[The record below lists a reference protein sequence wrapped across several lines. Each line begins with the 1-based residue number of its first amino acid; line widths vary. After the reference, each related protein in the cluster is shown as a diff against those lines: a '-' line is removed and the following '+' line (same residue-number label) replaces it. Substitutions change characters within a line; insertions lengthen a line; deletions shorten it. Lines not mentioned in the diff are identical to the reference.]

1 MEKNIN
7 MDHDEYQI
15 SEEKIINLLK
25 SPRKKQ
31 EVKRLNPLVLAYIG
45 DAVYEVY
52 VRKYLIST
60 QKTLVNQLHKSAIQF
75 VKAESQSSIIHHI
88 MDDLTQ
94 EEQTILKRGR
104 NSKSQTIPKHAD
116 VSDYR
121 YATGFEAL
129 IGYLYLI
136 GEEKRL
142 MDMIAK
148 SIELIQNKLDGNLP
162 Q

>member
-148 SIELIQNKLDGNLP
+148 SIELIQNKLDGNLS
-162 Q
+162 

>member
-1 MEKNIN
+1 MEKDIN
-7 MDHDEYQI
+7 MDHDEYQL

-25 SPRKKQ
+25 SPWEKQ
-31 EVKRLNPLVLAYIG
+31 EVRRLNPLVLAYIG
-45 DAVYEVY
+45 DAIYEIY
-52 VRKYLIST
+52 VRKYLILT

-75 VKAESQSSIIHHI
+75 VKAESQSFIIHHI
-88 MDDLTQ
+88 MGDLTQ
-94 EEQTILKRGR
+94 EEQIILKRGR

-142 MDMIAK
+142 MNMIAK
-148 SIELIQNKLDGNLP
+148 SIELIQNKLDENP
-162 Q
+162 S